1 VAPKAQ
7 PARDGRLGAPRRPR
21 RVRYARGTRVALV
34 YRHFNLTGSLPR
46 LHVKL
51 AESLCRRGH
60 EVHVY
65 SIAETRDDAAAPDC
79 VFHGVPVTGV
89 TPGRFSLEELRPFAR
104 NAAALL
110 ARERFD
116 AVYTRLPSTW
126 VGDVVHV
133 PGVFRARHHTD
144 TGRVRFAASTLR
156 HPEKRFLLSMERRA
170 VLGAG
175 TRIHAESEIVRA
187 DLERYY
193 GIEPSRMVLIT
204 PGIDLDEFGVGDREA
219 ARRELGLPDG
229 LLILFCGHD
238 FERKGLDRLIDA
250 AARMQHPARL
260 VVVGGGPAA
269 AYEARA
275 REAGVE
281 IHFAGGRPD
290 PARYY
295 QAADIFALPT
305 RLDMWGMPVLEAMA
319 AGTPPVVTG
328 NAGVAAAVA
337 DGVTGVVL
345 GEPFRTDELASALDR
360 LAGDPSLRERL
371 GAAGLVAVRDHSSE
385 VHADR
390 VEQELLR
397 VVSG

>member
-1 VAPKAQ
+1 M
-7 PARDGRLGAPRRPR
+7 
-21 RVRYARGTRVALV
+21 
-34 YRHFNLTGSLPR
+34 
-46 LHVKL
+46 
-51 AESLCRRGH
+51 
-60 EVHVY
+60 HVY
-65 SIAETRDDAAAPDC
+65 SIAETRDHAAAPDC
-79 VFHGVPVTGV
+79 VFHDVPVTEV
-89 TPGRFSLEELRPFAR
+89 TPGRFSLRELRPFAR

-110 ARERFD
+110 ERETFD

-133 PGVFRARHHTD
+133 PGVFRARHHTN
-144 TGRVRFAASTLR
+144 TGRARFAASTLR

-170 VLGAG
+170 VLHEGV
-175 TRIHAESEIVRA
+175 RIHAESEIVHA

-193 GIEPSRMVLIT
+193 GIDPSRMALIT

-260 VVVGGGPAA
+260 VVLGGGPAGPFA
-269 AYEARA
+269 ARA

-281 IHFAGGRPD
+281 VHFAGGRLD

-328 NAGVAAAVA
+328 SAGVAAAVA
-337 DGVTGVVL
+337 NGVSGVVL
-345 GEPFRTDELASALDR
+345 GEPFQIDELASALDR
-360 LAGDPSLRERL
+360 LAGDPALRERL
-371 GAAGLVAVRDHSSE
+371 GAAGIAAVRDHSSE

-397 VVSG
+397 AVSG